1 MTIMENSKYNSIVE
15 DFRQLRQTIKAVDI
29 QDVLDALFEKYSK
42 EGYEEKL
49 ILSLIMYVH
58 QSDTRAKVG
67 KVDWAKAYDDYKNG
81 KGTILEIAKEL
92 DISPTIVAKRFLLNI
107 SDKLTVKQWL
117 QDTNEIPNGELAVQ
131 VMMAQYADPIFG
143 QLSHCVMRNAGEL
156 FEYEVAQIL
165 KKAQISYA
173 SENSLR
179 TKEFDVTPD
188 FKLNIPI
195 EIVLSSD
202 NTKAYILPPVKLP
215 LCQLCSTDE
224 FSRSRIFI
232 SWIECKALFASGH
245 CHKDY
250 LKYQFNSYANRFGRG
265 LILYKYG
272 CTRSVMKRDPK
283 LIIAEELVYHECANQ
298 LANLR
303 L

>member
-1 MTIMENSKYNSIVE
+1 
-15 DFRQLRQTIKAVDI
+15 
-29 QDVLDALFEKYSK
+29 
-42 EGYEEKL
+42 
-49 ILSLIMYVH
+49 MYVH

-195 EIVLSSD
+195 EILS
-202 NTKAYILPPVKLP
+202 
-215 LCQLCSTDE
+215 
-224 FSRSRIFI
+224 
-232 SWIECKALFASGH
+232 LFASGH